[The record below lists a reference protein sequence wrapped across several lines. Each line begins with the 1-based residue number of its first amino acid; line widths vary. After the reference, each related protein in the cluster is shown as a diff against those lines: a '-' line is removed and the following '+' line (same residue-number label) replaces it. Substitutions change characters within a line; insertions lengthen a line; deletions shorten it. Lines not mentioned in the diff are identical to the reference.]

1 MKAITILFLALLV
14 LASCHTRQ
22 NMTDEEVIE
31 KGSAISGK
39 LQAALAKELTAK
51 MKENGAEEAIDYC
64 SLQALPITQ
73 QISEEEKVELA
84 RVSHKFRN
92 PSNAA
97 SEEELKLI
105 ENYINLQQS
114 GEQLSPVVISGK
126 GVKTYYSPITLA
138 APLCLSCHGN
148 SSEIDPGALAVI
160 KERYPDDKAV
170 DFELNEVRGMFKV
183 VFKD

>member
-1 MKAITILFLALLV
+1 MKAFTILFLALLV
-14 LASCHTRQ
+14 LASCHTRPK
-22 NMTDEEVIE
+22 MTDDEVIE
-31 KGSAISGK
+31 KGSAIAGK

-148 SSEIDPGALAVI
+148 FSEIDPGALAVI

>member
-1 MKAITILFLALLV
+1 MKAFTILFLALLV
-14 LASCHTRQ
+14 LASCHTRPK
-22 NMTDEEVIE
+22 MTDEEVIE
-31 KGSAISGK
+31 KGSVISGK

-148 SSEIDPGALAVI
+148 FSEIDPGALAVI

>member
-1 MKAITILFLALLV
+1 MKAFTILFLALLV
-14 LASCHTRQ
+14 LASCHTRPK
-22 NMTDEEVIE
+22 MTDDEVIE
-31 KGSAISGK
+31 KGSAIAGK

-114 GEQLSPVVISGK
+114 GEQLSPVVTSGK

-148 SSEIDPGALAVI
+148 FSEIDPGALAVI

-183 VFKD
+183 VFKN

>member
-14 LASCHTRQ
+14 LASCHTRPK
-22 NMTDEEVIE
+22 MTDEEVIE
-31 KGSAISGK
+31 KGSVISGK

-148 SSEIDPGALAVI
+148 FSEIDPGALAVI